1 MLISKAKAI
10 LDEMAFKFLNTFSPT
25 KLVVG
30 LSGGADSTL
39 VLLLAHHIR
48 KLNKNFSVKAVH
60 CVHGLDADDPIW
72 FDHCTLLCEKL
83 DIEISTPKLHI
94 VYGNG
99 VSPEDSSRKERYS
112 ALLKESKDGILMLG
126 HQSDDQVENFLLA
139 LKRGSGPYGLSGMRY
154 CIRDSR
160 GIIVRPLLHLT
171 KDEIIEIINALGFDY
186 VFDISNTYMKFE
198 RNFMRLKVLPLLRE
212 RFSGIDNAILRSQKL
227 CAYEHDLAARYASSI
242 FKPLYDEKSAS
253 LDFSTLNLDDE
264 SLITYVMRLFISE
277 YTLMPPELNTVLEA
291 INLCRISNDQ
301 LALVKLEDDLFL
313 KRYKKKLYVVKN
325 TQKPQK
331 GEYVLSLGEKI
342 KLGDYTYELYVDMS
356 NEKITSASVV
366 LDFNYSKSIVV
377 HPEKR
382 AHSRDIG
389 KLFGEFCIPVWNR
402 DIYPLIRS
410 VNNKDIILGLG
421 DLFVTRE
428 CKNSEYSSL
437 RLKISAV

>member
-1 MLISKAKAI
+1 
-10 LDEMAFKFLNTFSPT
+10 MAFKFLNTFSPT

-48 KLNKNFSVKAVH
+48 SLNKEFTVKAVH

-72 FDHCTLLCEKL
+72 FAHCTKLCEKL
-83 DIEISTPKLHI
+83 DIEISTPKLNI

-154 CIRDSR
+154 CINDSR
-160 GIIVRPLLHLT
+160 GTIVRPLLDLT
-171 KDEIIEIINALGFDY
+171 KDRIIEIINALGFDY

-212 RFSGIDNAILRSQKL
+212 RFPKIDNAVLRSQKL
-227 CAYEHDLAARYASSI
+227 CAYEHDLATRYALKVFEPI
-242 FKPLYDEKSAS
+242 YDSQSAS
-253 LDFSTLNLDDE
+253 LDFSELNLDDDA
-264 SLITYVMRLFISE
+264 LVTHVMRLFISE
-277 YTLMPPELNTVLEA
+277 YTLMPPELQTVNEA
-291 INLCRISNDQ
+291 VNLCRISNDQ
-301 LALVKLEDDLFL
+301 KALVKLEDNLFL
-313 KRYKKKLYVVKN
+313 KRYKTRLYAVKN

-331 GEYVLSLGEKI
+331 AEYVLSYGEKL
-342 KLGDYTYELYVDMS
+342 KLGDYIYELYSEMGID
-356 NEKITSASVV
+356 SALSIRVI
-366 LDFNYSKSIVV
+366 LDFNYSKSITV
-377 HPEKR
+377 HPENR

-389 KLFGEFCIPVWNR
+389 KLFGEFNIPVWNR

-410 VNNKDIILGLG
+410 VNNKELILGLG
-421 DLFVTRE
+421 DLFVTRD
-428 CKNSEYSSL
+428 CKNSEFSSI
-437 RLKISAV
+437 RLKISAVTTADKSSSI

>member
-1 MLISKAKAI
+1 MAI
-10 LDEMAFKFLNTFSPT
+10 KFLNTFSPT

-160 GIIVRPLLHLT
+160 GTIVRPLLHLT

-227 CAYEHDLAARYASSI
+227 CAYEHDLAARYALSI

-428 CKNSEYSSL
+428 CKNSEYYSL

>member
-1 MLISKAKAI
+1 
-10 LDEMAFKFLNTFSPT
+10 MAFKFLNTFSPT

-160 GIIVRPLLHLT
+160 GTIVRPLLHLT

-227 CAYEHDLAARYASSI
+227 CAYEHDLAARYALSI